1 MFKKLDLAD
10 DDSIKKPEVEIE
22 KVKCLII
29 GSGPAGYTAA
39 IYAAR
44 ANLNPL
50 MYEGLQPGGQL
61 TTTTDVENFPGYPDG
76 ITGPEMM
83 EDMKKQAARFGT
95 DIRFGMATASDLS
108 VRPFRITIDNSKVIE
123 TDSLIIATGATAK
136 YLGIESEKT
145 YMGSGVSACA
155 TCDGFFYKGQD
166 VAVVGG
172 GDTAAEES
180 LYLAGICRK
189 VYLIIRKDH
198 MRASKVMQQRVL
210 NKENIT
216 VLFEHKTR
224 EVVGENGVVTG
235 VLLTNSLG
243 EDVRIDISGF
253 FVAIGH
259 KPNSSIFQKYLETDE
274 VGYIKT
280 IPGTTKTK
288 IEGVFACG
296 DVMDPHYRQAVT
308 AAGTGCMAAI
318 DAERYLGTREI

>member
-1 MFKKLDLAD
+1 MELKEENSA
-10 DDSIKKPEVEIE
+10 KKPEGEAE

-44 ANLNPL
+44 ANLNPV
-50 MYEGLQPGGQL
+50 MYEGLEPGGQL

-76 ITGPEMM
+76 VTGPEMM
-83 EDMKKQAARFGT
+83 EDLKKQASRFGT
-95 DIRFGMATASDLS
+95 DIRFGHATASDLS
-108 VRPFRITIDNSKVIE
+108 SSPFKITVDDSKIIE
-123 TDSLIIATGATAK
+123 ADALIIATGATAK
-136 YLGIESEKT
+136 YLGLDSEKK

-155 TCDGFFYKGQD
+155 TCDGFFYKNQD
-166 VAVVGG
+166 VAIVGG

-189 VYLIIRKDH
+189 VYLIIRKDY
-198 MRASKVMQQRVL
+198 MRATRVMQQRVL
-210 NKENIT
+210 EKENIT
-216 VLFEHKTR
+216 VLFEHITK
-224 EVVGENGVVTG
+224 EIVGKDGVVTG
-235 VLLTNSLG
+235 VVLTNSLG
-243 EDVRIDISGF
+243 EEVQLDISGF

-259 KPNSSIFQKYLETDE
+259 TPNSAIFRDYLETDE

-280 IPGTTKTK
+280 IPGTAKTN

-308 AAGTGCMAAI
+308 AAGTGCMAAM
-318 DAERYLGTREI
+318 DSERYLGTRKF